1 MMGGMVIM
9 YFRNQH
15 PYYVQNNQRISMQQ
29 AQQIALGSVPGQVVH
44 ANMDMENGVLI
55 YEVYI
60 FSFQNKMYQVEINA
74 KTGRILKVE
83 QENDDDYDF
92 FD

>member
-1 MMGGMVIM
+1 M
-9 YFRNQH
+9 YYGNH
-15 PYYVQNNQRISMQQ
+15 NPMYLQNNRRISVQQ
-29 AQQIALGSVPGQVVH
+29 AQQIAHGRVPGQIVH
-44 ANMDMENGVLI
+44 VDLDMENGILI

-60 FSFQNKMYQVEINA
+60 MTPQNRVYQVEINA

-83 QENDDDYDF
+83 QENDDDF